1 MQDKT
6 KEDCMTSNQRIKLFF
21 ISELATI
28 FKILSTVILI
38 TIVLERVVGME
49 LHESYPFQGGYALIA
64 WFLTSVLE
72 LSLRIFKLKLK
83 KKYRP

>member
-1 MQDKT
+1 
-6 KEDCMTSNQRIKLFF
+6 MTSNQRIKLFF

>member
-6 KEDCMTSNQRIKLFF
+6 KENCMTSNQRLKLFF

-28 FKILSTVILI
+28 FKVLSVVILM
-38 TIVLERVVGME
+38 TIILERVVGME
-49 LHESYPFQGGYALIA
+49 LYESYPYKGGYAIVAWLI
-64 WFLTSVLE
+64 TSLLE

-83 KKYRP
+83 KKYRQ